1 MVQPAM
7 SPEEVYMLIK
17 EEFSYYYFFFF
28 CIIILK
34 QVVLISNRCSTT
46 LVQYLVFVQKNK
58 ANKNSVT

>member
-7 SPEEVYMLIK
+7 SPEEVCMLIK
-17 EEFSYYYFFFF
+17 EEFCYYYFFF